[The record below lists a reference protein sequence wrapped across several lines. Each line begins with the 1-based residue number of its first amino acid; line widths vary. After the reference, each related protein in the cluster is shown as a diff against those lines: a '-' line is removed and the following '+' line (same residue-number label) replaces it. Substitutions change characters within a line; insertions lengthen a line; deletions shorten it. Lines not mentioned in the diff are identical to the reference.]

1 MGGVSVLGS
10 TQQIRDALGRVA
22 DIGRDPSSVLSALGA
37 GVVRHTQWRL
47 EAGVDPHGA
56 RWDSYA
62 PLNPIYATTKE
73 GSGILMG
80 RGGMGSGLAGSITS
94 AVEGHTLVWG
104 SKKVYSRIHQMG
116 GIIRPKDEPQLSFTM
131 GLNDDGSARWWHR
144 KSVQIPERPYLGFTD
159 EDRTFLIEELE
170 DYLARAVRG

>member
-22 DIGRDPSSVLSALGA
+22 DIGRDPSRVLSALGA
-37 GVVRHTQWRL
+37 GVVRHTQWRI
-47 EAGVDPHGA
+47 EAGVDPHGK

-62 PLNPIYATTKE
+62 PLNPIYATTKV

-94 AVEGHTLVWG
+94 AVEGNTLVWG
-104 SKKVYSRIHQMG
+104 SKKIYSRIHQLG
-116 GIIRPKDEPQLSFTM
+116 GIIQPKNKRWLSFEM
-131 GLNDDGSARWWHR
+131 GGALWHVD
-144 KSVQIPERPYLGFTD
+144 SVEIPARPYLGFTD
-159 EDRTFLIEELE
+159 QDRTFLVEELE
-170 DYLARAVRG
+170 DYLSRAVRG

>member
-22 DIGRDPSSVLSALGA
+22 DIGRDPSRVLSALGA
-37 GVVRHTQWRL
+37 GVVRHTQWRI
-47 EAGVDPHGA
+47 EAGEDPNGK

-62 PLNPIYATTKE
+62 PLNPIYATTKV

-94 AVEGHTLVWG
+94 AVEGNTLVWG

-116 GIIRPKDEPQLSFTM
+116 GVIRPKDAPQLSFKM
-131 GLNDDGSARWWHR
+131 GLNDDGSPRWWHR
-144 KSVQIPERPYLGFTD
+144 GSVLIPARPYLGFT
-159 EDRTFLIEELE
+159 EQDRMFLIEELE
-170 DYLARAVRG
+170 DYLDRAVRG

>member
-22 DIGRDPSSVLSALGA
+22 DIGRDPSRVLGALGT
-37 GVVRHTQWRL
+37 GVVRHTQQRI
-47 EAGVDPHGA
+47 EAGTDPHGK

-62 PLNPIYATTKE
+62 PLNPIYASTKE

-104 SKKVYSRIHQMG
+104 SNKIYSRIHQLG
-116 GIIRPKDEPQLSFTM
+116 GIIQPKNKRWLSFRM
-131 GLNDDGSARWWHR
+131 GGTLWHVD
-144 KSVQIPERPYLGFTD
+144 SVEIPARPYLGFTD
-159 EDRTFLIEELE
+159 QDRAVLIEELG